1 MFKDINQ
8 ERKIRLASRI
18 NKGHGEVDKFVTWLN
33 NFPDPAVVKIG
44 IDAIDKVLKLKFS
57 HNILNTSTY
66 LAHVVRVAKMS
77 IEFCPEVAYKSITPA
92 LIHNILETTNL
103 TEKQFLKMYDKF
115 TFSTVKIL
123 TINREKQHLQTY
135 LENYYSNIMDSHVSV
150 GIIKIA
156 DKIDNIYTLCLNPDK
171 NKRDI
176 YLKQIEDFVIPLSI
190 SKVPHVTDY
199 LVKLVDNA
207 HKTGHIPVSYPK

>member
-1 MFKDINQ
+1 
-8 ERKIRLASRI
+8 
-18 NKGHGEVDKFVTWLN
+18 
-33 NFPDPAVVKIG
+33 
-44 IDAIDKVLKLKFS
+44 
-57 HNILNTSTY
+57 
-66 LAHVVRVAKMS
+66 MS
-77 IEFCPEVAYKSITPA
+77 IEFCPEVAHKSITPA

-135 LENYYSNIMDSHVSV
+135 LENYYANIIDSHLSV
-150 GIIKIA
+150 AIIKIA

-207 HKTGHIPVSYPK
+207 HKTGHIAVGYPK

>member
-135 LENYYSNIMDSHVSV
+135 LENYYSNIMDSM
-150 GIIKIA
+150 
-156 DKIDNIYTLCLNPDK
+156 
-171 NKRDI
+171 
-176 YLKQIEDFVIPLSI
+176 YL
-190 SKVPHVTDY
+190 
-199 LVKLVDNA
+199 
-207 HKTGHIPVSYPK
+207 